1 MQSSLLHKGVSMK
14 TIYEK
19 DDVTQFRKYVREI
32 RFQKPIYEEKL
43 KSLLERLE
51 NLKEPPIVLVTAR
64 GRKSINGES
73 DDTIGI
79 GKTDFSYFAANF
91 YRQANPK
98 VKVLLFPDIANE
110 VERGATFYS
119 SVFIPEVLR
128 LTQTYSDKFLYFL
141 NLVKKFLLSILK
153 RFFLLVR
160 VNVLL
165 AVALFAFI
173 LATVSLDFIYEH
185 KTELTEVLSKISIPA
200 ALAAIIL
207 WGVYV
212 WDKVEKEY
220 NAQWRDSAFKN
231 LLMIDKAENIYIP
244 PEQVASR
251 FNPSDKIIII
261 VDDASRIDTESLSR
275 LIAIIPNYQAKE
287 KKRRFPRIALVLLSD
302 EIKETQNNQQLST
315 AHLSDFRRR
324 LNHWLN
330 IDIYPPDIDEIEW
343 LLGGIYK
350 DKNAWNL
357 IAQLIDR
364 TPEIN
369 QNIGLLLQF
378 LYDETQILENE
389 NKTLDDINLEQFL
402 NDYQTFINDYDLQAE
417 RILGRIPDESRELS
431 KEFTKYIL
439 AFESPLPNIEKIHS
453 LMEMSGF
460 QNTKLV
466 AKILIQKRLIKIHDG
481 SYIFCSPAEK
491 NILLLSWSEW
501 RNGASS
507 YYSKVFDFLHESSA
521 ARDNPLLAKRC
532 EPSRLVVDVLWREG
546 DALWFFGGNADVH
559 TALSYYGLEI
569 GALGKWVRALEGDIQ
584 KNALSKENYMWHVRA
599 KNSPFRY
606 KSTSRSPRSE
616 SFIGDLFQVSAALYF
631 VAGYYDKSFYIL
643 GDLWSK
649 VRDVYW
655 NMSDLDER
663 VNKKMLDAENKIKIQ
678 LSSYLLS
685 GPNKEENITKA
696 KELLTV
702 ASRDK
707 ISSQD
712 KLLIDVLIWRTN
724 YFANYAI
731 GNLLSG
737 LWLIRTPEITPA
749 IPELPQNKFALG
761 NLFVIPI
768 RISHLLDYLNWVDN
782 QPDKRINT
790 NSIIDETNFLL
801 DEFEKSIRIVENN
814 VNDSLRNP
822 YPLIRGASHPLPD
835 ADITILIL
843 KGWLQYY
850 KARILFFEF
859 APKLESRKMPFKLDE
874 LGGSIRYF
882 YDVVMGILE
891 HNKSENISTTRL
903 TELKNQC
910 QTLYS
915 QYLNSNKPKRDEI
928 QKIYQEIEKIANEIL
943 FESRAVRLS
952 GASDLF
958 RLASDVSSMRL
969 VAYDEI
975 LAIYSWLA
983 VDPRN
988 THSTNTPITE
998 LLERAQV
1005 ISLKHIQG
1013 NWLDSLAFYIRVAQM
1028 FNEFYFEYAYG
1039 YFDRARI
1046 ICDSLADYLPS
1057 IVKGR
1062 VIGLQLDLLGNVGEF
1077 KPPDE
1082 VIYLANQ
1089 ALEIY
1094 NNYSEEAISQKD
1106 LEILKGETRWWI
1118 AEACARLADKHQ
1130 GDIENYYKTAKQ
1142 HFNWIERQSRD
1153 NPALRKRYL
1162 PKNKQVDAEFL
1173 ILQKRYRDAV
1183 SSLKSVLPEFEH
1195 DLFEQIQTLHSIVS
1209 AYQDL
1214 ILSLGGRANKEIA
1227 EGFLGSIHDLRTK
1240 LLQSRNLYQSTNRID
1255 LLYRKTS
1262 QACILYGQI
1271 IYQTNL
1277 REQEQFAK
1285 EAIDFWVYG
1294 IKGLIDWELAG
1305 KAAIELIN
1313 FKNII
1318 SQVPSFFLPTEF
1330 NILVKRCVDEWD
1342 PRRELTDR
1350 ITVQKALKSLVGE
1363 KIEAQTVLIET
1374 KDKSDLISRCHML
1387 LARPNPELSSIYDTL
1402 KNALDQIRV
1411 DEPTTE
1417 DIDLVRLLVECSSV
1431 EKDYE
1436 KIKEIQSLSK
1446 ELSLTYASKVYL
1458 DIAKAFSTSPDIEE
1472 RYLRMAASMGQNKFS
1487 TEASRL
1493 ISQLANNTGI
1503 RKPDFTKDELE
1514 KINYA
1519 RLTNLPDSEYDVS
1532 EAFNLLFLFEN
1543 ELRRLIA
1550 YQFDKRDGWWKDG
1563 IPRDVYERVSKESKE
1578 RLKGVELLKM
1588 LTLGDLFK
1596 IVKFGD
1602 NLEQIFKIIFLSLN
1616 NIESREGI
1624 ILPFRNKLAH
1634 TNPDITQNELKEFVA
1649 VVKSMIS
1656 RIQPYLPE

>member
-1 MQSSLLHKGVSMK
+1 MK

-19 DDVTQFRKYVREI
+19 DDVSQFRKYVREI
-32 RFQKPIYEEKL
+32 RFQKPVYEEKL

-51 NLKEPPIVLVTAR
+51 NLEEPPIILVTAR
-64 GRKSINGES
+64 GRKSISGES

-91 YRQANPK
+91 YRQVNPK

-110 VERGATFYS
+110 VERGTTFYS

-185 KTELTEVLSKISIPA
+185 KTELTEVLSKISIPVV
-200 ALAAIIL
+200 LAAIIL

-212 WDKVEKEY
+212 WDRVEKEY
-220 NAQWRDSAFKN
+220 NTQWRDSAFKN

-244 PEQVASR
+244 PEQVVSR
-251 FNPSDKIIII
+251 FNLSDKIIII
-261 VDDASRIDTESLSR
+261 VDDANRIDTESLSR
-275 LIAIIPNYQAKE
+275 LIAVVPNYQAKE
-287 KKRRFPRIALVLLSD
+287 KKRSFPRIALVLLSD
-302 EIKETQNNQQLST
+302 ELKETQNNQQAST
-315 AHLSDFRRR
+315 VHLSDFRRR

-343 LLGGIYK
+343 LIGGIYR

-357 IAQLIDR
+357 ITQLIDSI
-364 TPEIN
+364 PEIN
-369 QNIGLLLQF
+369 ENIGLLLQF
-378 LYDETQILENE
+378 LYDETKILEVE
-389 NKTLDDINLEQFL
+389 NKTLDDINWEQFL

-453 LMEMSGF
+453 LMEMGGF
-460 QNTKLV
+460 QNTKPI
-466 AKILIQKRLIKIHDG
+466 AEILIQKKLIKIHDG

-532 EPSRLVVDVLWREG
+532 EPSKLVVDVLWREG

-569 GALGKWVRALEGDIQ
+569 GALGKWVQVFESDIQ
-584 KNALSKENYMWHVRA
+584 KNALSKENYLWHVRA

-616 SFIGDLFQVSAALYF
+616 SFIGDLFQSSAALYF
-631 VAGYYDKSFYIL
+631 VAGDYDKSFYIL
-643 GDLWSK
+643 GDLWNK
-649 VRDVYW
+649 VRNAYW

-678 LSSYLLS
+678 LSFYLLS
-685 GPNKEENITKA
+685 GTSKKENITKA
-696 KELLTV
+696 KELLTM
-702 ASRDK
+702 ASRDN

-712 KLLIDVLIWRTN
+712 KLLIDVLIWRIN

-731 GNLLSG
+731 GNLLPG
-737 LWLIRTPEITPA
+737 LWLVRTPEITPA
-749 IPELPQNKFALG
+749 IPELPQNKSVPG
-761 NLFVIPI
+761 KLFVIPI
-768 RISHLLDYLNWVDN
+768 RVSHLLDYLNWVSN
-782 QPDKRINT
+782 QSDKRIST
-790 NSIIDETNFLL
+790 NLILDEMTVLL
-801 DEFEKSIRIVENN
+801 DEFEKSIRIFENS
-814 VNDSLRNP
+814 VNESLRSP
-822 YPLIRGASHPLPD
+822 YPLIRGFSHPLPD

-850 KARILFFEF
+850 KAQVLFSEF
-859 APKLESRKMPFKLDE
+859 TPKLENRKKPFKLDE
-874 LGGSIRYF
+874 LGSSIRHF
-882 YDVVMGILE
+882 YDVGMRILE

-915 QYLNSNKPKRDEI
+915 QYLNSDKPKRDET
-928 QKIYQEIEKIANEIL
+928 QKIYQEIEKIVNEIL
-943 FESRAVRLS
+943 FESRKVCLN
-952 GASDLF
+952 GASDWF
-958 RLASDVSSMRL
+958 RLASDLSSMRL
-969 VAYDEI
+969 IAHDEV
-975 LAIYSWLA
+975 LAIYSWLS
-983 VDPRN
+983 VGSRN
-988 THSTNTPITE
+988 AHSTNPPITE
-998 LLERAQV
+998 LLERAQM
-1005 ISLKHIQG
+1005 ISSKHIQG
-1013 NWLDSLAFYIRVAQM
+1013 NRLDSLAFYIQVAQM

-1039 YFDRARI
+1039 YFDQARI
-1046 ICDSLADYLPS
+1046 ICDSLADCLPS

-1062 VIGLQLDLLGNVGEF
+1062 IIGLQLDLLGNVGEF
-1077 KPPDE
+1077 RPPDE
-1082 VIYLANQ
+1082 IIYLANQ
-1089 ALEIY
+1089 ALEVY
-1094 NNYSEEAISQKD
+1094 NNYSGEAISQED
-1106 LEILKGETRWWI
+1106 LEILKGGTRWWI
-1118 AEACARLADKHQ
+1118 AEACARLANRHYD
-1130 GDIENYYKTAKQ
+1130 DVETYYKTAKQ
-1142 HFNWIERQSRD
+1142 HLSWIERQSKD
-1153 NPALRKRYL
+1153 NPSLKKMFL
-1162 PKNKQVDAEFL
+1162 PKNKQVDANFL
-1173 ILQKRYRDAV
+1173 RLQKKYRDAI
-1183 SSLKSVLPEFEH
+1183 SGLQAALPEFEGN
-1195 DLFEQIQTLHSIVS
+1195 LFEQIQTLNSIVS
-1209 AYQDL
+1209 TYLAL
-1214 ILSLGGRANKEIA
+1214 IISLGRNVDKKFA
-1227 EGFLGSIHDLRTK
+1227 EGFSGSMYNLRSR
-1240 LLQSRNLYQSTNRID
+1240 LLQSRALHQSTNQVD
-1255 LLYRKTS
+1255 LLYRKTAE
-1262 QACILYGQI
+1262 ACILYGQI
-1271 IYQTNL
+1271 TWQTSA
-1277 REQEQFAK
+1277 REQEQLAK
-1285 EAIDFWVYG
+1285 EALDLWIYG
-1294 IKGLIDWELAG
+1294 IKGLMDWRLAG
-1305 KAAIELIN
+1305 RAAIELSN
-1313 FKNII
+1313 VKNLS
-1318 SQVPSFFLPTEF
+1318 SQVSSFYLPTEF
-1330 NILVKRCVDEWD
+1330 NELVKRCVYEWD

-1350 ITVQKALKSLVGE
+1350 IAVQKALKDLVGE
-1363 KIEAQTVLIET
+1363 KIEVKTVLSES
-1374 KDKSDLISRCHML
+1374 KDKSDLISRCHIL
-1387 LARPNPELSSIYDTL
+1387 LARPNPDLSSIYDTL

-1411 DEPTTE
+1411 DDPTSE
-1417 DIDLVRLLVECSSV
+1417 DIDLVRLLIECSSV

-1436 KIKEIQSLSK
+1436 KIKEIQSLFK

-1487 TEASRL
+1487 AEASRL
-1493 ISQLANNTGI
+1493 ISQLVNKTGV
-1503 RKPDFTKDELE
+1503 RKSDFAKDELE

-1519 RLTNLPDSEYDVS
+1519 RLMNLSDSEYDVS

-1550 YQFDKRDGWWKDG
+1550 YQFDKRDGWWKKG
-1563 IPRDVYERVSKESKE
+1563 IPSDMYERVSKESKE

-1596 IVKFGD
+1596 IIKFGD
-1602 NLEQIFKIIFLSLN
+1602 NWEQIFKAMFLSPN
-1616 NIESREGI
+1616 NVESREGI

-1634 TNPDITQNELKEFVA
+1634 TNPDIAQNELKEFVA
-1649 VVKSMIS
+1649 VSKSMIS
-1656 RIQPYLPE
+1656 RMQPYLPE